1 MPLDHAVIWIDHREA
16 HVIQFNESTSE
27 SEIIHTR
34 SKHTHLHHKAGAVG
48 SGHVVPEQSYL
59 HEVIEAVAS
68 ASEILIVG
76 PSSAKL
82 ELFRHAQEHD
92 PSIAKKILGIETI
105 DHPSSRQLLAYARE
119 YFKPIDK
126 MAAKSVLLS

>member
-1 MPLDHAVIWIDHREA
+1 MTLDHAVIWIDHREA

-27 SEIIHTR
+27 SEFIHTR

-48 SGHVVPEQSYL
+48 SGHALPEQPYL
-59 HEVIEAVAS
+59 HEVIEAVAN

-76 PSSAKL
+76 PGSAKL
-82 ELFRHAQEHD
+82 ALFRHAQKHD
-92 PSIAKKILGIETI
+92 PLIAKKILGIETI

-126 MAAKSVLLS
+126 MTAKSVLLS